1 MDMTP
6 QGAFG
11 KASPLPLLGIA
22 SYSFTSCSREYKI
35 MSRYFA
41 SGDSTESAG
50 NHLHAAPPP
59 ETNLLHRVSS
69 IVLMVL
75 CIWWCSQEVKQYCTC
90 TRHWS
95 ASRPPCEHR
104 KLLWSPPAVATLK
117 EVSVLIRYLQRPEL
131 GGHKIAHKDML
142 TEWRI
147 AKHYFCSLQHGR
159 QAH

>member
-1 MDMTP
+1 MDMIP

-35 MSRYFA
+35 MSKYSA
-41 SGDSTESAG
+41 SGPSTESAR

-59 ETNLLHRVSS
+59 GTNLLHRVSN

-75 CIWWCSQEVKQYCTC
+75 CIWWCNLEVKQDCIC
-90 TRHWS
+90 TRRCG
-95 ASRPPCEHR
+95 ASRLPCEHR
-104 KLLWSPPAVATLK
+104 QLVWSPPAVATLK
-117 EVSVLIRYLQRPEL
+117 EVSVLICYLQRPEL

-142 TEWRI
+142 TEWSI
-147 AKHYFCSLQHGR
+147 AKH
-159 QAH
+159 